1 MKQLRRYPPGPRAK
15 LPGGT
20 FVTFRRDPIKF
31 LMDAHREFGD
41 LVHLKFGSVHAYLLF
56 RPDHIRDVLTTHGGD
71 FIKSRGLQVAKR
83 VLGEGLL
90 TSEGRFHQRQRRLVQ
105 PAFHRQRIAGYASVM
120 VDYAARAADRWKD
133 GETLDMREE
142 MMRLTL
148 AIVAKTLFNAD
159 VEGEAG
165 EIGEALT
172 AVIEYFNRLLFP
184 FSEFMEKLPLERNRR
199 YRQAKAR
206 LDATIY
212 RIIAERRASGGDQGD
227 LLSILLQ
234 ALDAEGDGGGMTD
247 RQVRD
252 EAITLFLAGHE
263 TTANALTW
271 TWYLL
276 SEHPEVEAKLHAE
289 IDEVLGGRQPTFED
303 IPRLTYTEKV
313 LTESMRLFPPAWIIG
328 RQALRDYPVGDYVAP
343 AGSVL
348 LMSQY
353 VVHRDPKY
361 FPDPGAFKPERWT
374 PEAKAALPKYAYF
387 PFGGGSR
394 LCIGEGF
401 AWVEGVLLLATIAQ
415 RWRMRL
421 VPGHPVALQP
431 LITLRPRHGMRMTL
445 QSRKG

>member
-1 MKQLRRYPPGPRAK
+1 M
-15 LPGGT
+15 
-20 FVTFRRDPIKF
+20 FVTFRRDPVKF
-31 LMDAHREFGD
+31 LMDAHRDYGD
-41 LVHLKFGSVHAYLLF
+41 LVHMRFGSQHLYLLN
-56 RPDHIRDVLTTHGGD
+56 RPDYIRDVLTTNSGN

-90 TSEGRFHQRQRRLVQ
+90 TSEQDFHHRQRRLVQ

-120 VDYAARAADRWKD
+120 VDYAARTAGRWRD
-133 GETLDMREE
+133 GETLDMRDE

-159 VEGEAG
+159 VETEAG

-184 FSEFMEKLPLERNRR
+184 FSDFMEKLPLERNRR
-199 YRQAKAR
+199 YQQAKAR

-212 RIIAERRASGGDQGD
+212 RIIADRRASGRDYGD

-234 ALDAEGDGGGMTD
+234 AQDTEGNGGGMTD
-247 RQVRD
+247 LQVHD

-276 SEHPEVEAKLHAE
+276 SEHPEVEAKLHGE
-289 IDEVLGGRQPTFED
+289 IDQVLGGRLATFED
-303 IPRLTYTEKV
+303 VPRLAYTEKV
-313 LTESMRLFPPAWIIG
+313 LTESMRLFPPAWVIG
-328 RQALRDYPVGDYVAP
+328 RQALHDYPIGDYVAP
-343 AGSVL
+343 GGSVL

-353 VVHRDPKY
+353 VMHHDPRY
-361 FPDPGAFKPERWT
+361 FAEPDAFKPERWT
-374 PEAKAALPKYAYF
+374 PEAEAALPKFAYF
-387 PFGGGSR
+387 PFGGGPR
-394 LCIGEGF
+394 LCVGEPF
-401 AWVEGVLLLATIAQ
+401 AWIEGVLLLATLAQ
-415 RWRMRL
+415 RWKMRL

-431 LITLRPRHGMRMTL
+431 LITLRPMYGMRMTITRRDG
-445 QSRKG
+445 SPDAR